1 MSVKEIRELE
11 GELKE
16 VSVDEAVA
24 DKDNWEGGD
33 FADEDED
40 IEESEEFSIG
50 DTMLARGEVREKWSN
65 ESLEDVVDW
74 EASGD
79 FEGEEDVGFSY
90 EPAGGNGVGGL
101 YGSSDAGDLYGSGNS
116 DNLYNNKGTKDE
128 SDFYNVVGV
137 SGGKKVG
144 VVNYEVAG
152 GRGKKKQRRG
162 GKSGLE
168 SGTKR
173 KKGVSLI

>member
-16 VSVDEAVA
+16 VSVDESV
-24 DKDNWEGGD
+24 DDRDDWEEGG
-33 FADEDED
+33 FANEDVEEDE
-40 IEESEEFSIG
+40 EEFSIG
-50 DTMLARGEVREKWSN
+50 DTMLARGETKERWNN

-74 EASGD
+74 EASED

-90 EPAGGNGVGGL
+90 EPAGGGGL
-101 YGSSDAGDLYGSGNS
+101 GDMYGSSDAGDLYGSGKG
-116 DNLYNNKGTKDE
+116 LYGTNE
-128 SDFYNVVGV
+128 GTGSEGSFYNAVGG
-137 SGGKKVG
+137 SEKKEVG

-152 GRGKKKQRRG
+152 VGGKKKQRRSS
-162 GKSGLE
+162 KSALE
-168 SGTKR
+168 SGAKR